1 MPDSPIALRHGT
13 VDDLGTII
21 RLIEEATEW
30 LRAKGTDQWAR
41 PWPNRA
47 GRDGRILASL
57 SQGKT
62 WIGWDGGTPAATI
75 TADPDKDPYWPD
87 DLRRDPA
94 VYVHRLVVRRAYKGA
109 GLGAA
114 LLDWAGWTARRDH
127 GAQWIRVSAW
137 TTNVSLHG
145 YYRAPGLPAL
155 RASRRRRLPVGGP
168 VPEADRADPG
178 VPASPRACSGCPGR
192 QARAGD
198 GGAAEHGVA
207 VVEDR
212 GLAPGHA
219 PGRLVQA
226 DPESVAVQPGSRR
239 VGVPVGA

>member
-1 MPDSPIALRHGT
+1 MPDSPIALRRGT

-21 RLIEEATEW
+21 RLIEEASAW

-47 GRDGRILASL
+47 GRDSRILASL

-62 WIGWDGGTPAATI
+62 WIGWDDGTPAATI
-75 TADPDKDPYWPD
+75 TADPDEDPYWPD

-127 GAQWIRVSAW
+127 GAQWTRVSAW
-137 TTNVSLHG
+137 TTNVGLHG
-145 YYRAPGLPAL
+145 YYRRQGFLPCGLHADDGYPSAARFQKPTAPIPAIPASGPGLFRVSWTP
-155 RASRRRRLPVGGP
+155 GP
-168 VPEADRADPG
+168 
-178 VPASPRACSGCPGR
+178 
-192 QARAGD
+192 
-198 GGAAEHGVA
+198 
-207 VVEDR
+207 R
-212 GLAPGHA
+212 G
-219 PGRLVQA
+219 
-226 DPESVAVQPGSRR
+226 
-239 VGVPVGA
+239 